1 MAAIEQSDVV
11 VVVVP
16 FPAQGHLNQLLHLS
30 RLIAAYSVPIHIITT
45 TTHSR
50 QAKTRIHGWYPLSI
64 DTVHFHDYPT
74 PHFPSPPPDPTAAI
88 KFPSQLIP
96 SFKSAMHLRQPF
108 VDLLSN
114 LSPASKR
121 VVVIYDYMMG
131 PVVQDV
137 SSYAN
142 AEAYMFSC
150 CSAFASF
157 WYLQEATGERTLDGE
172 LESIKKELPS
182 GEDCCSTEGLQFILS
197 TDVSYKKFT
206 SGTILDACRVVEG
219 KYIDLLE
226 QEENQDHQKLWA
238 LGPFNPVAITHDAS
252 DKRHRLFD
260 WLEKQAPN
268 SVLYVSFGTTTSISN
283 EQIQEIAL
291 GLQKSEQRFIWVLRD
306 ADKGDI
312 FEGEVRKI
320 ELPKGFEESV
330 GENGLVVVDWV
341 PQSEILAHPSTGGFM
356 THCGWNSSMESLTM
370 GVPMAAW
377 PMHSDQPRNAML
389 IARVLNVGIYVRD
402 WTQRKELVS
411 STVVEVV
418 VRRLMASD
426 EGAEMRKRAAEL
438 GDRVRRSVVEGGVTR
453 MELDAFVAHITR

>member
-1 MAAIEQSDVV
+1 MAAIKQSDIVV
-11 VVVVP
+11 VIVP

-30 RLIAAYSVPIHIITT
+30 RLIAAYNIPIHVITT
-45 TTHSR
+45 TSHAR
-50 QAKTRIHGWYPLSI
+50 QAKTRIHGAWDSLSI
-64 DTVHFHDYPT
+64 DTIHFHDYPT

-88 KFPSQLIP
+88 KFPSHLIP

-108 VDLLSN
+108 VDLLSTI
-114 LSPASKR
+114 SPASKR
-121 VVVIYDYMMG
+121 VVVIYDYLMG

-137 SSYAN
+137 GSFPN

-157 WYLQEATGERTLDGE
+157 WYHQEATGRPPLDGE

-182 GEDCCSTEGLQFILS
+182 GEDCYSTDGLQFILS

-206 SGTILDACRVVEG
+206 SGTILDACRVIEG

-226 QEENQDHQKLWA
+226 QEENEDHQKLWA
-238 LGPFNPVAITHDAS
+238 LGPFNPVAITHDS
-252 DKRHRLFD
+252 THKRHKLFD
-260 WLEKQAPN
+260 WLEKQKPN

-291 GLQKSEQRFIWVLRD
+291 GLEKSEQSFIWVLRE

-312 FEGEVRKI
+312 FDEGEVRKI
-320 ELPKGFEESV
+320 QLPKGFEE
-330 GENGLVVVDWV
+330 NGLVVADWV

-356 THCGWNSSMESLTM
+356 SHCGWNSSMESITM

-389 IARVLNVGIYVRD
+389 ITRVLKTGMYVRD

-411 STVVEVV
+411 STVVEGV

-426 EGAEMRKRAAEL
+426 EGEEMRKRAAEL
-438 GDRVRRSVVEGGVTR
+438 GDRVRRSVVDGGVTR
-453 MELDAFVAHITR
+453 MELDAFVAHVTR